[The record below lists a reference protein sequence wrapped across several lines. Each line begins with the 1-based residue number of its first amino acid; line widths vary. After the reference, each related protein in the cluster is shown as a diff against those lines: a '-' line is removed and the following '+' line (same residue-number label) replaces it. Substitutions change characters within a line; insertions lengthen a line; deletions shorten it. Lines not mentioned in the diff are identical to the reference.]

1 MSMKVRNAPSVL
13 AVVHLNFL
21 VRKHVRGRELS
32 VEWKAKQIVLAAINS
47 KSMTAVL
54 KLTNTQQGLGAV
66 RVVNYVSPLKR
77 REGTRF

>member
-47 KSMTAVL
+47 KSMTAV
-54 KLTNTQQGLGAV
+54 
-66 RVVNYVSPLKR
+66 
-77 REGTRF
+77 